1 MQITACKYRSAA
13 NNWCKYFTEHA
24 HFENAS
30 SASMKKYLSFKM
42 STWLELSTILE
53 EKDAENT
60 KKATKVT
67 LNKFRGYLQEKRRE
81 AELLTSKVKLAN
93 ACMSN

>member
-1 MQITACKYRSAA
+1 MQITACKYRSAT
-13 NNWCKYFTEHA
+13 NNWCKYFFEHA

-30 SASMKKYLSFKM
+30 SAPIKNIVLSKCQHGSFCRVIRKRIDP
-42 STWLELSTILE
+42 ILE

-67 LNKFRGYLQEKRRE
+67 LKHISRLLARKRIEGSR
-81 AELLTSKVKLAN
+81 ALDMKS
-93 ACMSN
+93 